1 VGFSIS
7 GAQNAPLADLV
18 AAAQADPN
26 SDSIAMNEIVSR
38 FELKAQR
45 LARDRTTD
53 LHLQRDIA
61 NAARYAVVMAVRAH
75 NLTMPGFA
83 AYVVRTMAGESR
95 RAFGRAVCQD
105 EVAVADDAELWIRPS
120 MPQPSS
126 AIESD
131 LGLLAAHLSDEQRVL
146 VFARYVRDADLAQI
160 ATEAGTSVS
169 AVSHRIKT
177 IHRVIRSEIDQRMK
191 VAA

>member
-1 VGFSIS
+1 MGFSIS